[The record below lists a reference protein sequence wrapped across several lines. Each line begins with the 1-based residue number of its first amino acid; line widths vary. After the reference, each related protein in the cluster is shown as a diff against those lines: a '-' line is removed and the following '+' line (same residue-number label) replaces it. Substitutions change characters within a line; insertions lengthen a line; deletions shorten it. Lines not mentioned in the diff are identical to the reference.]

1 MEMKKQQRFKAEIL
15 TGHKGDAV
23 VVPFNPARVWDA
35 KAAEVPRPW
44 RVGYLVLGTLNGC
57 PFEGWIGFRWGRFFM
72 LVPRELQG
80 AAGGPPSP
88 HLPIYVGARGAA
100 KADARRAGRD
110 RPAPPT
116 SQNGVGDQEGPESLN
131 CTALEPLQT
140 PTPT

>member
-1 MEMKKQQRFKAEIL
+1 MEMKKQQRFEAEIL

-80 AAGGPPSP
+80 AAGVSVGDEVQIVVGP
-88 HLPIYVGARGAA
+88 RGAA
-100 KADARRAGRD
+100 GTGARRAGRLGPA
-110 RPAPPT
+110 RP
-116 SQNGVGDQEGPESLN
+116 SRRNG
-131 CTALEPLQT
+131 
-140 PTPT
+140 